1 MIDALDLH
9 EDEDSMNVSTRSKQR
24 SSTKR
29 SVRRNLSSSTRS
41 ARSSGGYLRRS
52 NSSPVSQSARRSA
65 SPSHDKRG
73 STPTSSNVIYEKARL
88 EVEKLIKKQKTY
100 LEAQAKITLNEIK
113 QQQQNPNTF
122 LDKSINSVNN
132 LRNMIFPLVREAEE
146 ILLQAQSKSRKSHFI
161 YNNAIMNILAKKS
174 ATLIGDNI
182 DTLVDMVLDSVIDDT
197 CMVLND
203 NEELERE
210 RKRREELPLLLA
222 QARKEVT
229 KLEMIEDDIVNKVH
243 QRLLFEEDL
252 CLNDNING
260 ASYNEVTND
269 GGSGMNDLFNTNRNQ
284 NNKRHQLVEHSTMDI
299 SETGVRIDGSSD
311 FSNGFRTIG
320 TNRETKSSFNN
331 MRDQNE
337 NELFPG
343 VTIPVTRREKEL
355 IIKRKNIMKEL
366 NKGLGYHDVAKIETN
381 RERFISHLNT
391 KEHGLHNTG
400 LNQTQIIELLEQD
413 IIMNLVNDV
422 AGEFDTILGNAA
434 GSLMENV

>member
-1 MIDALDLH
+1 M
-9 EDEDSMNVSTRSKQR
+9 
-24 SSTKR
+24 
-29 SVRRNLSSSTRS
+29 
-41 ARSSGGYLRRS
+41 
-52 NSSPVSQSARRSA
+52 
-65 SPSHDKRG
+65 
-73 STPTSSNVIYEKARL
+73 

-146 ILLQAQSKSRKSHFI
+146 ILLQAQNKSRKSHFI

-229 KLEMIEDDIVNKVH
+229 KLEMIEDDIVNKVN

-252 CLNDNING
+252 CLNDIMHG
-260 ASYNEVTND
+260 ASYKDVAND
-269 GGSGMNDLFNTNRNQ
+269 IGSGMNDVFDTNRNK
-284 NNKRHQLVEHSTMDI
+284 NNHTTMDI
-299 SETGVRIDGSSD
+299 SETGVRIDGGGA

-320 TNRETKSSFNN
+320 TNIETKSSFNG
-331 MRDQNE
+331 MRDQNK

-343 VTIPVTRREKEL
+343 VNIPVTRREKEL
-355 IIKRKNIMKEL
+355 IIKRQNIMKEL
-366 NKGLGYHDVAKIETN
+366 NKGLAYHDVVDIETN

-391 KEHGLHNTG
+391 KEHGLHDTG

-434 GSLMENV
+434 GTLMENV